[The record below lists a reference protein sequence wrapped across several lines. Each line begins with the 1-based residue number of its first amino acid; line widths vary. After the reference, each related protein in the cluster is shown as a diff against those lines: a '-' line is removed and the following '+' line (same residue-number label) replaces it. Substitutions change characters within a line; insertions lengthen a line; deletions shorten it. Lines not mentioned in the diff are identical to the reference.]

1 MERKVCVRRKGIGVP
16 VVAQWVKNPTSIH
29 EDVGWI
35 PGLVP
40 WVKDPVRVGRRCG
53 LDPLLLWLRC
63 KPAATT
69 PVQSLAWAL
78 SYVMAA
84 ALNRGRKK
92 KEP

>member
-1 MERKVCVRRKGIGVP
+1 M
-16 VVAQWVKNPTSIH
+16 AQWVKNPTSIH

-53 LDPLLLWLRC
+53 LDPLLLWLWC

-84 ALNRGRKK
+84 ALKRKRKK